1 MRFHRGGFDVDF
13 ARRRSATICAIVL
26 GLAAACATLP
36 CDRAF
41 LAARPWGS
49 PPAQAQETAATGIFH
64 GVGVVKA
71 IDAATGALT
80 LDHEEIKGFMA
91 AMEMMYRVKP
101 REISAGLRVGD
112 RVAFDIDAEHY
123 TIVGVKVIEP
133 AK

>member
-1 MRFHRGGFDVDF
+1 MSISPG
-13 ARRRSATICAIVL
+13 RSAAMFAIVF
-26 GLAAACATLP
+26 GLAAACAAFC

-41 LAARPWGS
+41 FGESAAGIA
-49 PPAQAQETAATGIFH
+49 PAQAQETAATGIFH

-101 REISAGLRVGD
+101 REVSAGLHVGD
-112 RVAFDIDAEHY
+112 QVAFDIDAEPY
-123 TIVGVKVIEP
+123 TIVGVKIVEP

>member
-1 MRFHRGGFDVDF
+1 MSIAPG
-13 ARRRSATICAIVL
+13 RSATICAIVL

-41 LAARPWGS
+41 LRSAVGIAA
-49 PPAQAQETAATGIFH
+49 AHAQETAATGIFH

-112 RVAFDIDAEHY
+112 HVAFDIDAEHY

-133 AK
+133 AKQ

>member
-1 MRFHRGGFDVDF
+1 MSISPG
-13 ARRRSATICAIVL
+13 RSAAMFAIVFA
-26 GLAAACATLP
+26 LAAAFAGS
-36 CDRAF
+36 
-41 LAARPWGS
+41 AAGIAA
-49 PPAQAQETAATGIFH
+49 AQAQETAATGVFH

-91 AMEMMYRVKP
+91 AMEMMYRVKA
-101 REISAGLRVGD
+101 REVSDGLHVGD

-123 TIVGVKVIEP
+123 AIVGVTVVEP